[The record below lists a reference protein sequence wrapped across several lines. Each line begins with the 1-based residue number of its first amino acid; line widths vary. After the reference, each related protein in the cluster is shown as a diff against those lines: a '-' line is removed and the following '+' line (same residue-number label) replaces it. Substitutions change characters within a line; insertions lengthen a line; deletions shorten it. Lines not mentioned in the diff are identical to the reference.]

1 MMQPWQP
8 RTLDSGLFALVR
20 EGRPDLAP
28 VVLLHGAGGN
38 ARTWTAIAAAL
49 GERRIILVD
58 MPGHGRSA
66 AAQGWELESTASLLR
81 ASLAPALEGR
91 RAVWGGHSWGGK
103 VAGLVAA
110 ADPAACAGLLL
121 FDPSPCSSVPIDPP
135 GFVDDNW
142 EVEMRHYTSPSDALH
157 AARGLVQWQPW
168 SEEVE
173 AAVLH
178 GLAQRDDGTW
188 SLRPTREHLIELVT
202 AVLHVDASEALA
214 RAASVPTLL
223 LVASQSLPW
232 QEITNMS
239 LYTSATCEVLDGHHW
254 IHGCNPEGVMRCL
267 REWMPRC
274 AT

>member
-1 MMQPWQP
+1 MTQRWQP
-8 RTLDSGLFALVR
+8 HPLDGGLFALVR

-38 ARTWTAIAAAL
+38 ARTWTVIAAAL

-58 MPGHGRSA
+58 MPGHGSSET
-66 AAQGWELESTASLLR
+66 AQTWELESTSSLLR
-81 ASLAPALEGR
+81 ASVAPALEGR

-121 FDPSPCSSVPIDPP
+121 VDPSPSSAVPIDPA

-142 EVEMRHYTSPSDALH
+142 EVELRHYASPAEALH
-157 AARGLVQWQPW
+157 AARGLTQWQPW
-168 SEEVE
+168 NEDVE

-178 GLAQRDDGTW
+178 GLAQRSDGAW
-188 SLRPTREHLIELVT
+188 SLRPTREDLVALVT
-202 AVLHVDASEALA
+202 AVLHVDARETLA

-232 QEITNMS
+232 QEITNLS
-239 LYTSATCEVLDGHHW
+239 LYTSATCEILDGNHW
-254 IHGCNPEGVMRCL
+254 IHVCNPESVMRCL
-267 REWMPRC
+267 REWLSRL
-274 AT
+274 AV